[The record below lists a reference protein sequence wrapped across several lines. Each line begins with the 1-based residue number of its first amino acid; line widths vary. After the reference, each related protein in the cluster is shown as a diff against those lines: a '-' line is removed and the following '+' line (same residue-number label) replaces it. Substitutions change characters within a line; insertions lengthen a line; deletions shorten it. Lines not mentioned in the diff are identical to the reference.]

1 MALAKAN
8 TLIQQNPLVVFSK
21 SYCPYCRKVKELLK
35 SLGANAKL
43 IEIDEE
49 KDGAELQAALAEI
62 SGQRTVPNV
71 FIAGQHIGGCDATV
85 AANNKGTLVPLLKN
99 AGVLQE
105 K

>member
-35 SLGANAKL
+35 SLGANAKV

-49 KDGAELQAALAEI
+49 SVESK
-62 SGQRTVPNV
+62 P
-71 FIAGQHIGGCDATV
+71 
-85 AANNKGTLVPLLKN
+85 
-99 AGVLQE
+99 
-105 K
+105 